1 LKETIESL
9 AKAFIG
15 ESQARNRYTF
25 YSKVAK
31 KEGYEQIAEIFR
43 MTADNENEHAE
54 WLFKLMIKL
63 KGDDMSFDDIDVP
76 ADVPTICGDTI
87 TNLKSAITGENHE
100 RTRMYPEFAGIARS
114 EGYPEIADRLLN
126 IAKAEGHHEERYMK
140 LLKQL
145 EQGQSSRRRRRSG
158 GSAGSAATSTTA
170 PSRLKSAPPVIIP
183 GRTSSCCAMITE

>member
-100 RTRMYPEFAGIARS
+100 HTRMYPEFAGIARS

-145 EQGQSSRRRRRSG
+145 EAGTFFKKEKEVWWFCRECGYKHHGTEPPEECPSCDHP
-158 GSAGSAATSTTA
+158 SAYFQ
-170 PSRLKSAPPVIIP
+170 LL
-183 GRTSSCCAMITE
+183 CDDY